1 MLFDLT
7 FKLFKFAEE
16 PVRANTLTVSSWP
29 TRMNHKYV
37 KVEVKYLRLARPG
50 RVKFRLVQYK
60 LLNPTNIVL
69 IIFNIYNTKF
79 LNSCVVKHIDSKT
92 CTNVYKGG
100 SIQVNRFSAYL
111 FLNYEF
117 DVKVIGDL
125 RTYDYIYVFTSN
137 EKEYF

>member
-1 MLFDLT
+1 
-7 FKLFKFAEE
+7 
-16 PVRANTLTVSSWP
+16 
-29 TRMNHKYV
+29 MNHKYV

-92 CTNVYKGG
+92 CTNVYKEGY
-100 SIQVNRFSAYL
+100 IQVNRFSAYYL

-117 DVKVIGDL
+117 NVKVIRDL
-125 RTYDYIYVFTSN
+125 RTNGYTYVFTCN
-137 EKEYF
+137 KKEYF